1 MNKFT
6 RIFLFSILLA
16 CGLHAQTWNI
26 SGTKQRFASGLGLP
40 VKTVTAINGSDSAQ
54 LWINP
59 SDSTLRFVY
68 HNKIYIVGKSDSSA
82 VLVVHSITAPGFT
95 IDTGGNAIMGSVTI
109 RTTGTSTA
117 PLKTTSS
124 GEIVSATAG
133 TDYYSPADT
142 ASTLLTQNKAGQTY
156 QPLENQRLS
165 TSNSPSFTGLDLLPL
180 TSLTVPSS
188 GVMLEDSTGAGL
200 TFLFP
205 NGVRKNLTWKYVT
218 GNATFSFQNK
228 SYTLADSA
236 DVAALNSTVS
246 GHTSQIASLIADT
259 STLAPR
265 FLSVNNTL
273 TAHSSAITALN
284 ADSLY
289 QASQIA
295 ALNSTVSGHTSQIAS
310 LIADTSTLQT
320 RLNNILTIIGSK
332 GTATFSASGTTLT
345 FSIAHGLGVT
355 PSWINIQPGSSD
367 AKLYDYITADST
379 YIYINFSL
387 APGSGTNNVKFYWA
401 ASK

>member
-1 MNKFT
+1 M
-6 RIFLFSILLA
+6 
-16 CGLHAQTWNI
+16 
-26 SGTKQRFASGLGLP
+26 
-40 VKTVTAINGSDSAQ
+40 
-54 LWINP
+54 
-59 SDSTLRFVY
+59 
-68 HNKIYIVGKSDSSA
+68 
-82 VLVVHSITAPGFT
+82 
-95 IDTGGNAIMGSVTI
+95 
-109 RTTGTSTA
+109 
-117 PLKTTSS
+117 
-124 GEIVSATAG
+124 
-133 TDYYSPADT
+133 
-142 ASTLLTQNKAGQTY
+142 
-156 QPLENQRLS
+156 
-165 TSNSPSFTGLDLLPL
+165 
-180 TSLTVPSS
+180 
-188 GVMLEDSTGAGL
+188 
-200 TFLFP
+200 
-205 NGVRKNLTWKYVT
+205 
-218 GNATFSFQNK
+218 
-228 SYTLADSA
+228 
-236 DVAALNSTVS
+236 
-246 GHTSQIASLIADT
+246 
-259 STLAPR
+259 
-265 FLSVNNTL
+265 